1 MQFSLLGSLEVAADG
16 RPIAVGGVQQRLA
29 LSLLLLHHNSV
40 VPTRQMLQALWP
52 DEVPASA
59 RKMLHNAVSGLRR
72 LLEMGD
78 PAGERPQLLTR
89 APGYRLQVQ
98 PETIDVVRFQQLAT
112 QGHQALAA
120 GEWESA
126 SVRLREALELWHGP
140 LLPDLAE
147 QGIDWPEATILR
159 NARLNA
165 LEDRIEADFQLGRF
179 MELTGELEALA
190 EQEPL
195 REGLCAKLM
204 RLLYQRGRQADA
216 LAVYRRTREAL
227 VDQLGL
233 DPSPELQ
240 ELELAILNHD
250 ASLMAAPA
258 GAPVKAGTTTRATA
272 EPVAVDEMRWTTA
285 LLVSAKPAFGRALT
299 GEDFAFL
306 RDRICATVAEEA
318 GARWTHAVV
327 DSDALAGSEPDV
339 PLWLVTSELDAVDS
353 AASSRAVRL
362 ARSINA
368 RFSPVSGLE
377 RPDGG
382 WLPFE
387 VRVAVVAGEV
397 HLRRETCRG
406 SSPWISADLAAR
418 CRQLLAD
425 PAAGPI
431 EVCTTTTEALRT
443 PEGPEP
449 PPFLCRDHELRALDR
464 ELESARDFRQPHL
477 LTVFGE
483 DGAGRS
489 RLLREWARGLRDVT
503 LLAVAPSRGSDTAS
517 GLASLV
523 RAAAG
528 IHADEPAHVVAARL
542 TELISRLVDSHRA
555 PWMLAHVD
563 GLLGL
568 DDAPVPVTAESFD
581 ALTQFFEALARAKPL
596 VLLVD
601 DVHVAGDLVPAFLDH
616 LLRYSGGVPLLVV
629 ASARPDLLT
638 QHPFWSS
645 GMARSSSL
653 CLHPLPD
660 DAIATLLWQSYL
672 STSGTR
678 AGGAPH
684 HCPEH
689 LLPFAAELGGNP
701 LFAVEYGRMLATSPD
716 AVPARPGLT
725 RIPYA
730 VRSRLECLLD
740 TLPPEARAV
749 LYDASL
755 VDGDFTERAVA
766 VLASDARSRQT
777 GRWLRVLAQRG
788 VLRATGDSSGAAVR
802 YSFAD
807 PRLREV
813 TRGRVPDDVRSRKG
827 DLLKGMPRVLDAAHR

>member
-1 MQFSLLGSLEVAADG
+1 MQFSLLGPLEVVADG

-29 LSLLLLHHNSV
+29 LSMLLLHHNSV

-59 RKMLHNAVSGLRR
+59 RKMLHNAVSALRR
-72 LLEMGD
+72 LLEMGE
-78 PAGERPQLLTR
+78 PGGERPQLLTR
-89 APGYRLQVQ
+89 APGYLLQVR
-98 PETIDVVRFQQLAT
+98 PESIDVVRFQRWAA

-120 GEWESA
+120 GEWEAA
-126 SVRLREALELWHGP
+126 SVRLREALDLWHGP

-147 QGIDWPEATILR
+147 QGFDWPEATALR

-204 RLLYQRGRQADA
+204 RLLYRRGRQADA

-227 VDQLGL
+227 VDRLGL

-250 ASLMAAPA
+250 TSLLAAPA
-258 GAPVKAGTTTRATA
+258 VGGTAKVSPATRAAA

-285 LLVSAKPAFGRALT
+285 LLVSARPALGRTPT
-299 GEDFAFL
+299 GQDFALL
-306 RDRICATVAEEA
+306 RERLRTTVSEEA
-318 GARWTHAVV
+318 GSRWTYAVV
-327 DSDALAGSEPDV
+327 DECALAGSEQDV
-339 PLWLVTSELDAVDS
+339 PLWLVTSELDGVDS

-397 HLRRETCRG
+397 HLRRENRG
-406 SSPWISADLAAR
+406 GSRPWISADLAAR

-464 ELESARDFRQPHL
+464 SLRAARELRQPHL

-503 LLAVAPSRGSDTAS
+503 LLSAASSRGSDPVS
-517 GLASLV
+517 GLAALV

-528 IHADEPAHVVAARL
+528 IHADEPTHVVAARL

-568 DDAPVPVTAESFD
+568 DDTPVPVTAESFD
-581 ALTQFFEALARAKPL
+581 ALTQFFEALARVKPL

-601 DVHVAGDLVPAFLDH
+601 DLHVADDLVPGFLDH

-638 QHPFWSS
+638 RFPFWGS
-645 GMARSSSL
+645 GMVRGGSL
-653 CLHPLPD
+653 CLAPLPD
-660 DAIATLLWQSYL
+660 DVIATLLWQSYR
-672 STSGTR
+672 STLETRTGGT
-678 AGGAPH
+678 PQ

-689 LLPFAAELGGNP
+689 LLSFAAELGGNP
-701 LFAVEYGRMLATSPD
+701 LFAIEYGRMLATPPD
-716 AVPARPGLT
+716 AIPARPGLT

-740 TLPPEARAV
+740 TLPAEARAV

-766 VLASDARSRQT
+766 VLATDARSRQA
-777 GRWLRVLAQRG
+777 GRWLRVLVQRG
-788 VLRATGDSSGAAVR
+788 ILRATGASGGYR
-802 YSFAD
+802 FAD
-807 PRLREV
+807 PRMRAV
-813 TRGRVPDDVRSRKG
+813 TRGRVPDEVRSRKG